1 MVDTF
6 SHVLIDTVKRFSS
19 WGFLKR
25 INFSMA
31 DECHALL
38 KSVCALKG
46 QNMGEWIYQCV
57 REDFVKRAFE
67 DPQVQQMVLAGTYQ
81 PGSKAYS
88 LKEAILEANK
98 PCSGD

>member
-1 MVDTF
+1 
-6 SHVLIDTVKRFSS
+6 
-19 WGFLKR
+19 
-25 INFSMA
+25 MA

-46 QNMGEWIYQCV
+46 INMGEHIYACV

-67 DPQVQQMVLAGTYQ
+67 DPQIQQLVLSGTYQ

-88 LKEAILEANK
+88 LKAQLLEEAAKN
-98 PCSGD
+98 G

>member
-1 MVDTF
+1 
-6 SHVLIDTVKRFSS
+6 
-19 WGFLKR
+19 
-25 INFSMA
+25 MA

-46 QNMGEWIYQCV
+46 ENMGEWIYRCV

-67 DPQVQQMVLAGTYQ
+67 DQQVQQIVLAGTYQ

-88 LKEAILEANK
+88 LKESILEANSH
-98 PCSGD
+98 CSGD

>member
-1 MVDTF
+1 
-6 SHVLIDTVKRFSS
+6 
-19 WGFLKR
+19 
-25 INFSMA
+25 MA

-46 QNMGEWIYQCV
+46 KNMGEWIYQCV

-67 DPQVQQMVLAGTYQ
+67 DQQVQQIVLAGTYQ

-88 LKEAILEANK
+88 LKESIQEANK
-98 PCSGD
+98 ACSDN